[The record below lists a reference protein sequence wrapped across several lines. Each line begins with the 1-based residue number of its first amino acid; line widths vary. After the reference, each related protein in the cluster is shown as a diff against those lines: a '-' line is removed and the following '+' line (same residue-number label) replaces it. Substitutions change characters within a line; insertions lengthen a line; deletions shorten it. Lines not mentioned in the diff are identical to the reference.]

1 MERGEERRG
10 VELSEVERRGEERGG
25 VERSGEER
33 RGEERGG
40 IERRGEERRGEERRG
55 ERHCW
60 KLLTNSCQRVAHV
73 YHRGGRRGSDEAL
86 DNSTTMPSY
95 PKLNQFA
102 DLEEMMCKQLL
113 NLDLRESNEQLPS
126 FSLGRRLPGYIGQPR
141 SNSSLSLSSL
151 SCPSDPSV
159 SVFLTSSQR
168 GQQSESWLPS
178 QLSNSS
184 QWGKSAFLAQRS
196 VSMVETSSTTAASL
210 GWPGV
215 DLKLS
220 QGDISPTAL
229 NASSSSS
236 TSSVS
241 TSSSSSRYKTEL
253 CRSFTENG
261 LCKYGGKCQFAHGPE
276 ELRDL
281 NRHPKYK
288 TEPCRTFHTI
298 GFCPY
303 GIRCHFVHN
312 SEEEKKHSFSRSSS
326 SSSSSSSSVSQQP
339 PSSTRTHRPPL
350 VRQSFSFAGFPSA
363 PQQALQHA
371 LTAPPLPPATT
382 SFTSDPSASPPSCAD
397 ITDLL
402 SHAFLKM
409 DSAFEASTALQYQPP
424 MGHAT
429 VADLQSPFLPSP
441 DSGCSPSGLSPTGS
455 PSLRQSPGAPGV
467 FSGPLVARSLSY
479 TSLSDQDQDR
489 SSPAGSVSGCESC
502 GGINDGSARR
512 LAVFSQLSVP

>member
-1 MERGEERRG
+1 
-10 VELSEVERRGEERGG
+10 
-25 VERSGEER
+25 
-33 RGEERGG
+33 
-40 IERRGEERRGEERRG
+40 
-55 ERHCW
+55 
-60 KLLTNSCQRVAHV
+60 
-73 YHRGGRRGSDEAL
+73 
-86 DNSTTMPSY
+86 MPSY
-95 PKLNQFA
+95 PKLIQFA

-113 NLDLRESNEQLPS
+113 NLDLRESD
-126 FSLGRRLPGYIGQPR
+126 RRLPSRSLAMGTPGYNGQPR
-141 SNSSLSLSSL
+141 SNTSFSLSSL
-151 SCPSDPSV
+151 CLPTDPNV
-159 SVFLTSSQR
+159 GVFLTSSQR

-178 QLSNSS
+178 QLSDSS
-184 QWGKSAFLAQRS
+184 QWGKSGFLAQRS
-196 VSMVETSSTTAASL
+196 VSMIETSSTTAASL
-210 GWPGV
+210 GWPGT
-215 DLKLS
+215 DIKHS
-220 QGDISPTAL
+220 QSDISPTAL

-236 TSSVS
+236 TSSIS

-312 SEEEKKHSFSRSSS
+312 SEEEKKHSSRSSS
-326 SSSSSSSSVSQQP
+326 SSSSSSSSIPQQP
-339 PSSTRTHRPPL
+339 PCSSHTHRPPL

-371 LTAPPLPPATT
+371 LSGHPPPATA
-382 SFTSDPSASPPSCAD
+382 SFTPDFSASPPSCAD

-402 SHAFLKM
+402 SHAFLEM
-409 DSAFEASTALQYQPP
+409 DSAFEASTTHQYQPP

-429 VADLQSPFLPSP
+429 AADLQSPFLPSP
-441 DSGCSPSGLSPTGS
+441 DSGCSPCGLSPTGS
-455 PSLRQSPGAPGV
+455 PSLRQSPSATGV
-467 FSGPLVARSLSY
+467 FSGPLGARSLSY
-479 TSLSDQDQDR
+479 TSLSDQDQDG
-489 SSPAGSVSGCESC
+489 SSSACSLSGSESC
-502 GGINDGSARR
+502 GGINENNARR